1 MDKKRG
7 DTGAGAGRTARS
19 TRTRD
24 ASPSTARSRGSTT
37 SVERAIDVLMLFTTS
52 QGSTLG
58 ITEIANDLGIS
69 KAVVH
74 RILTS
79 LCDRDV
85 VIADPESRR
94 YSLGP
99 GVLQLAAAYRNR
111 LDLRALAHQTLVQL
125 SNTTDETATLSLRHG
140 WQRAY
145 VDQVTPDREVA
156 MTVSLGRT
164 FPLHAG
170 ASSKAFLAFLPAAE
184 IDEYLASQPLD
195 ALTARTIVDRAALR
209 DELESIR
216 RVGYAAS
223 FGERQ
228 SGAAS
233 VAAPVMA
240 DTGAGSGPVGVIS
253 ICGPLERFTPLTND
267 FARRLVEATTA
278 LSIRLGYSSPQS

>member
-7 DTGAGAGRTARS
+7 DTGAGAGRTART

-79 LCDRDV
+79 LCDLDV

-156 MTVSLGRT
+156 MTVSLGRA

-170 ASSKAFLAFLPAAE
+170 ASSKAFLAFVPAAE
-184 IDEYLASQPLD
+184 IDEYLESQPLD

>member
-1 MDKKRG
+1 MDKKRSG
-7 DTGAGAGRTARS
+7 TGTAGTKRPAANRGTVS
-19 TRTRD
+19 
-24 ASPSTARSRGSTT
+24 STARSRGSTT

-99 GVLQLAAAYRNR
+99 GVLQLAAAYRSR
-111 LDLRALAHQTLVQL
+111 LDLRTLAHQTLVQL
-125 SNTTDETATLSLRHG
+125 SHATDETATLSLRHG

-170 ASSKAFLAFLPAAE
+170 ASSKAFLAFLPPNE
-184 IDEYLASQPLD
+184 IDEYLQSQPLD
-195 ALTARTIVDRAALR
+195 ALTPRTIVDRDSLR
-209 DELESIR
+209 AELESIR

-240 DTGAGSGPVGVIS
+240 DTGSGGGPVGVIS

-278 LSIRLGYSSPQS
+278 LSIRLGYSSFQS

>member
-1 MDKKRG
+1 LDKKQ
-7 DTGAGAGRTARS
+7 AGSKRPETTAR
-19 TRTRD
+19 
-24 ASPSTARSRGSTT
+24 STARSRGSTT

-52 QGSTLG
+52 SGATLG
-58 ITEIANDLGIS
+58 ITEIATQLGIS

-79 LCDRDV
+79 LYDRDV
-85 VIADPESRR
+85 VIADPETRR

-99 GVLQLAAAYRNR
+99 GVLQLAAAYRSR
-111 LDLRALAHQTLVQL
+111 LDLRTLAHGTLEQL
-125 SNTTDETATLSLRHG
+125 SRGTDETATLSLRHG
-140 WQRAY
+140 WLRTY

-156 MTVSLGRT
+156 MTVSLGRM

-170 ASSKAFLAFLPAAE
+170 ASSKAFLAFLPE
-184 IDEYLASQPLD
+184 SDIDEYFAGRALES
-195 ALTARTIVDRAALR
+195 LTARTVTDETALR

-240 DTGAGSGPVGVIS
+240 DTGVGIGPVGVIS
-253 ICGPLERFTPLTND
+253 ICGPLERFAPHTND
-267 FARRLVEATTA
+267 FARRLLDATSA
-278 LSIRLGYSSPQS
+278 LSARLGYSPNSA